1 MKLMTPYSIIL
12 CGREGTDLIWGEIC
26 QRGPFAS
33 YEEAISNIRL
43 LNGKDFV
50 LDEQYVYILTPDH
63 KLISIDSETL
73 EVSEEECD

>member
-1 MKLMTPYSIIL
+1 MKLMTPYSIIF
-12 CGREGTDLIWGEIC
+12 CIREEDRIWGEIC

-50 LDEQYVYILTPDH
+50 LDEQYVYIVTPDH
-63 KLISIDSETL
+63 KLMSIDSETL
-73 EVSEEECD
+73 EFSEEECD